1 MRHVCNACVEYHQG
15 VSVLGSARS
24 YRRIVAANLEAEMD
38 HTRMLVANE
47 PLFYR
52 DTMAAAFR
60 KLRPQAE
67 VIVAEPGDLD
77 TEVLRLTP
85 DLVFCSGLSEV
96 VETRSSSWVVHYP
109 GGQSRVE
116 MSVGGARTGATDV
129 ELRDLV
135 SIIDRASPA

>member
-1 MRHVCNACVEYHQG
+1 
-15 VSVLGSARS
+15 
-24 YRRIVAANLEAEMD
+24 MD
-38 HTRMLVANE
+38 HTRVLVANE

-60 KLRPQAE
+60 KLRPQVE

-77 TEVLRLTP
+77 TQVLRFAP

-96 VETRSSSWVVHYP
+96 VETRSSSWVVLYP

-116 MSVGGARTGATDV
+116 MSVCGDRTQATDV

-135 SIIDRASPA
+135 SIIDRAGPA